1 MYVEGFRLIWAL
13 SYKLDSLH
21 ATCFMA
27 LKTAGSGV
35 GCYSG
40 WSDGS
45 CYIMVVKT
53 WIWNSEDFQDYCIV
67 LSSLVSKTTVSK
79 TVKADKKLP
88 QN

>member
-1 MYVEGFRLIWAL
+1 MYVEDLDIWTL

-21 ATCFMA
+21 AMCFMA
-27 LKTAGSGV
+27 LKIADSGV
-35 GCYSG
+35 GYYSG

-53 WIWNSEDFQDYCIV
+53 WIWNSEDFQEYRIV
-67 LSSLVSKTTVSK
+67 LPSLVCKTTVSN
-79 TVKADKKLP
+79 TVKTNKKLP

>member
-53 WIWNSEDFQDYCIV
+53 WI
-67 LSSLVSKTTVSK
+67 
-79 TVKADKKLP
+79 
-88 QN
+88 

>member
-1 MYVEGFRLIWAL
+1 MQKDLDICAL

-21 ATCFMA
+21 AMCFMA
-27 LKTAGSGV
+27 LKTADSGV
-35 GCYSG
+35 DYYSG

-53 WIWNSEDFQDYCIV
+53 CIWNSEDFQDYCIV